1 MTCTLYTKTIASAKL
16 ITVLISII
24 LTLTSCSLS
33 NSIIK
38 PVLIQQTQNERIL
51 ALTGLSVWQIKGKIA
66 FLQSGSRNS
75 ANLVWKVDN
84 DQNNQQLN
92 LTSYLGINVLKLES
106 NEGVHTLTVDGNTYQ
121 SNDLANLIYS
131 LTGLTLPTEAL
142 HFWLKGLA
150 YQQGDS
156 LTYNDTTSLPKTLSS
171 QYQGQLWKIS
181 YGGYQQV
188 EQFSLPTQITI
199 NQGNLVIK
207 IVIKTWSVFPR

>member
-1 MTCTLYTKTIASAKL
+1 MTCTLFTKTIVFAKL

-24 LTLTSCSLS
+24 LTLTSCSVT
-33 NSIIK
+33 NSKKK

-66 FLQSGSRNS
+66 FLKSGSRNS

-92 LTSYLGINVLKLES
+92 LTSYLGINVLKLVS

-121 SNDLANLIYS
+121 SNDLTNLIYS

-156 LTYNDTTSLPKTLSS
+156 LTYNDMTGLPDTLSS
-171 QYQGQLWKIS
+171 HYQGQLWKIS